1 MKSLLSLIRAPEV
14 NWTEVNNRE
23 ARRNTA
29 TMIANIRSNLKS
41 R

>member
-14 NWTEVNNRE
+14 NWTEINARE